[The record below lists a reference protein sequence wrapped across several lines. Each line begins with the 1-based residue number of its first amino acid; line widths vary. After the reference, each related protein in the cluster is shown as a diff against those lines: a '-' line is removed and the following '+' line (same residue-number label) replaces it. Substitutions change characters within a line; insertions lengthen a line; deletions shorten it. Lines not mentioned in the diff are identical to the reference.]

1 MPETPLPCGR
11 CEKCT
16 SRRTSGWSYRLMKQ
30 YDTCHT
36 AYFVTLTYDTDHV
49 PITKKGYMSLAKR
62 DVQLFMK
69 RLRKS
74 DKGKIRYYLCG
85 EYGSIKNR
93 PHYHAIMFDVSN
105 IKNIENAWTLG
116 QVHIGT
122 VTKASVGYTLKYIS
136 KPTRI
141 PMHSNDDRVKEF
153 SLMSKRIGATY
164 LTEAMQIWHKSDLLD
179 RMYIPIE
186 DGKKIAM
193 PRYYKDKLYE
203 IEERQAISEKQK
215 IRVQEIEDEER
226 LKYGD
231 QYEKIKVERVQH
243 SQQKMAK
250 KAKQNQQL

>member
-16 SRRTSGWSYRLMKQ
+16 ARRTSGWSYRLMKQ
-30 YDTCHT
+30 YDICQT
-36 AYFVTLTYDTDHV
+36 AYFVTLTYNTDNV
-49 PITKKGYMSLAKR
+49 PITKKGFMSLNKR

-74 DKGKIRYYLCG
+74 DLGKIRYYICG

-93 PHYHAIMFDVSN
+93 PHYHAIMFDVHN
-105 IKNIENAWTLG
+105 INNIELAWTQG
-116 QVHIGT
+116 EVHVGT
-122 VTKASVGYTLKYIS
+122 VTKASVGYTLKYIA

-153 SLMSKRIGATY
+153 SLMSKRLGANY
-164 LTEAMQIWHKSDLLD
+164 ISDKMINWHKSDLLD
-179 RMYIPIE
+179 RMYIPLE
-186 DGKKIAM
+186 DGRKVAM
-193 PRYYKDKLYE
+193 PRYYKDKIYE
-203 IEERQAISEKQK
+203 DEERDAISQRQKQ
-215 IRVQEIEDEER
+215 RVQEMVEDER

-231 QYEKIKVERVQH
+231 EYEKVLVERVQH